1 MIFLHD
7 FSPIIL
13 LYSTRPAKPRLRI
26 NSEDFMCVDDVPPSI
41 QNQSNNTDDNN
52 SAKNELLD
60 QIALLTD
67 PENIS
72 TV

>member
-1 MIFLHD
+1 
-7 FSPIIL
+7 
-13 LYSTRPAKPRLRI
+13 
-26 NSEDFMCVDDVPPSI
+26 MCVDDVPPSI

-52 SAKNELLD
+52 STKNELLD